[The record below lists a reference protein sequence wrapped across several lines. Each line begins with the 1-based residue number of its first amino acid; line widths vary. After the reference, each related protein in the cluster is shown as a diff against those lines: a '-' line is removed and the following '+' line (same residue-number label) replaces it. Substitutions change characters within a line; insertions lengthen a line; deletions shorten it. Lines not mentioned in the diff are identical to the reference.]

1 MDYRKGF
8 FSVVVHVTPEM
19 EAHYNT
25 MHARMMQLQH
35 ELETDVYMNKF
46 VVEQPLRHA
55 NRNIAYNMF
64 CNHDGSVVSVS
75 RYIEPNLHHLDND
88 MWSKQVMKH
97 AQISETFLRTV
108 SALVT
113 GVTK

>member
-1 MDYRKGF
+1 
-8 FSVVVHVTPEM
+8 M
-19 EAHYNT
+19 ELHYDT

-64 CNHDGSVVSVS
+64 ANHDGSVVSVS
-75 RYIEPNLHHLDND
+75 RYIEPNLHHLDDN
-88 MWSKQVMKH
+88 MWSAQVVKH
-97 AQISETFLRTV
+97 AKTAETFMQTL